1 MDTQQGGDRA
11 PLSLHKYL
19 YAEGDPADHMDP
31 SGNQIDDI
39 VGALAVAIVVV
50 AISVPTANETLDT
63 INSPQVLGPIAQSN
77 AQLLVGSALAAV
89 TNTALFAKYF
99 GQPANAQREALIT
112 NNYGMISAYLQIS
125 ITYNLSTTPGEF
137 AHVFTNIPDQIW
149 LGPAFFSAPWVGMIR
164 SPGRS
169 SMRCPTWHS

>member
-63 INSPQVLGPIAQSN
+63 INSPKSSVPSHKATPNCLLG
-77 AQLLVGSALAAV
+77 L
-89 TNTALFAKYF
+89 
-99 GQPANAQREALIT
+99 R
-112 NNYGMISAYLQIS
+112 
-125 ITYNLSTTPGEF
+125 
-137 AHVFTNIPDQIW
+137 W
-149 LGPAFFSAPWVGMIR
+149 R
-164 SPGRS
+164 R
-169 SMRCPTWHS
+169 